1 MVTLTQ
7 LEELLHFAE
16 CGTLSG
22 AAEKCHISQPALSRS
37 MQKLEDDFGVPLF
50 NRGKNRTALNAC
62 GRLAAEGARRI
73 ISGVQ
78 GVLENVRA
86 LDRRLRTISVG
97 SCAPAPLWDIVPLL
111 AALYRDRTIST
122 ELREDHELISGLA
135 TENYRLAVLT
145 EPVRGHGLVSRKYG
159 EEHLMFS
166 LPAGHPL
173 AGRKSLRFSDLNG
186 AAIPLRPGIGFWEE
200 IPRKKMPDSHFFVQ
214 ERSSS
219 FEELVHA
226 YAMPCFSSDLARRGR
241 ELEPDRVTIPT
252 DDPEASVE
260 YFLAWRRQ
268 DEDFLRPFLDAV
280 LREAPR
286 GR

>member
-1 MVTLTQ
+1 
-7 LEELLHFAE
+7 
-16 CGTLSG
+16 
-22 AAEKCHISQPALSRS
+22 
-37 MQKLEDDFGVPLF
+37 
-50 NRGKNRTALNAC
+50 
-62 GRLAAEGARRI
+62 
-73 ISGVQ
+73 
-78 GVLENVRA
+78 
-86 LDRRLRTISVG
+86 
-97 SCAPAPLWDIVPLL
+97 
-111 AALYRDRTIST
+111 
-122 ELREDHELISGLA
+122 
-135 TENYRLAVLT
+135 
-145 EPVRGHGLVSRKYG
+145 
-159 EEHLMFS
+159 MFS

-241 ELEPDRVTIPT
+241 ELEPDRVTIPI

-286 GR
+286 GK

>member
-1 MVTLTQ
+1 MTSASPFSTGGRTGQ
-7 LEELLHFAE
+7 RS
-16 CGTLSG
+16 TR
-22 AAEKCHISQPALSRS
+22 AAVWPLKARAALFQVWRAFLRVCAPST
-37 MQKLEDDFGVPLF
+37 GVC
-50 NRGKNRTALNAC
+50 AL
-62 GRLAAEGARRI
+62 
-73 ISGVQ
+73 
-78 GVLENVRA
+78 
-86 LDRRLRTISVG
+86 SVG

-122 ELREDHELISGLA
+122 ELKEDHELITGL
-135 TENYRLAVLT
+135 TTGTYRLAVLT
-145 EPVRGHGLVSRKYG
+145 GPVRGHGLVSRKYG

-166 LPAGHPL
+166 LPTGHPL
-173 AGRKSLRFSDLNG
+173 AGRKSLRFRDLNG
-186 AAIPLRPGIGFWEE
+186 AAIPLHPGIGFWEE

-219 FEELVHA
+219 FDELVHA

-241 ELEPDRVTIPT
+241 ELGPDRVVIPI

-280 LREAPR
+280 PRTGSREK
-286 GR
+286 